1 MNPYLLVALLLLPFV
16 AIGLLMRLLHRWA
29 EKNDPMG
36 RPMRAGLWHTT
47 GTQRRAD
54 YEDKQ

>member
-1 MNPYLLVALLLLPFV
+1 MNPYLVVVLLIPFV
-16 AIGLLMRLLHRWA
+16 VVGVVMRLVHRWA

-36 RPMRAGLWHTT
+36 GSTSAGLWHTT

-54 YEDKQ
+54 YEDE